1 MLDFAIPVMFVSQLF
16 DSEKRKV
23 YMYAA
28 AAHTVHLFGTIL
40 PLVFA
45 IYFSGNISW
54 FSDFFLEILISEY
67 YGAIPVCYNIM
78 NLPI

>member
-1 MLDFAIPVMFVSQLF
+1 MWTEFWHNVGFRHTPVMFVSQLF

-45 IYFSGNISW
+45 IYSA
-54 FSDFFLEILISEY
+54 
-67 YGAIPVCYNIM
+67 AIYHGSATSS
-78 NLPI
+78 LRS